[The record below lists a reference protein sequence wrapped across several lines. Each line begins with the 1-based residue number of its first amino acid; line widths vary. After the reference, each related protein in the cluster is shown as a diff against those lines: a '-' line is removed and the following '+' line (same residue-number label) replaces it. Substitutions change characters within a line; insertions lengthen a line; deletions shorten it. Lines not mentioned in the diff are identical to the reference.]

1 MPIAGQMT
9 HPASTDRQ
17 RTQRDCRI
25 ETFALTQSR
34 TGHIFELAMKKTL
47 SLATRIGLSF
57 TAILALLIVITAI
70 GIQRVAFIDS
80 TLVDVSENAA
90 KVQRYAIN
98 FRGSVHNRA
107 IAIRDAVL
115 VTTDLGL
122 EKHLSEVTTLEK
134 AYSDSAAPMDQLFKG
149 ASVTAEEVRLLSAIK
164 DIEQQTLKSTQ
175 AVLSLRRAGDIPGAQ
190 ALLMRQ
196 TSLDYSEWLKRVN
209 ALIDYEEAS
218 IKAKLGAIQATAS
231 QFSTLMLIATV
242 IALLLSIMLSAVI
255 IRFVKSTLGAEPT
268 EVALAIQRLAAGDL
282 NQTIS
287 TDYPDSVMG
296 VLKDA
301 LSHLA
306 ETIQQVRI
314 AAQEVNHS
322 SAQLSAT
329 SSANNEQISLQ
340 TREAEQVAAAITQM
354 AATVNEVSG
363 YAAQAAN
370 ASRLADIE
378 VESGNQLVASTTLA
392 IERLAIT
399 LEQTTDTVNQ
409 VSKHSENIESVIDVI
424 NSIATQTNLLALNAA
439 IEAAR
444 AGEHGRGFAVV
455 ADEVRSLANRTQQ
468 STEEIREM
476 ISTLQVGT
484 ETASRTMRN
493 SCELVSQTVTQTRSA
508 QNALTKISEQVGAI
522 SHMNAQIA
530 SASVQQSSVA
540 DDVAQNINRIHGS
553 TVQSATGSLQV
564 ATASMELS
572 QLADRLAAKVAFF
585 SAA

>member
-1 MPIAGQMT
+1 
-9 HPASTDRQ
+9 
-17 RTQRDCRI
+17 
-25 ETFALTQSR
+25 
-34 TGHIFELAMKKTL
+34 MKKPL

-57 TAILALLIVITAI
+57 AAILALLVVITAI

-80 TLVDVSENAA
+80 TLGDVSENAA

-115 VTTDLGL
+115 VANDLDL
-122 EKHLSEVTTLEK
+122 EKHLTEVTTLEK

-149 ASVTAEEVRLLSAIK
+149 SSVTGEEVRLLAAIK
-164 DIEQQTLKSTQ
+164 EIEQQTLKSTQ
-175 AVLSLRRAGDIPGAQ
+175 AVISMRRAGDIPGAQ

-218 IKAKLGAIQATAS
+218 IKAKLGAVQATAS
-231 QFSTLMLIATV
+231 QFSTLMLIATG
-242 IALLLSIMLSAVI
+242 IALLLSILLSAVI

-268 EVALAIQRLAAGDL
+268 EVALAIERLAAGDL
-282 NQTIS
+282 NQAIS
-287 TDYPDSVMG
+287 TDYPGSVMG
-296 VLKDA
+296 VLKNA
-301 LSHLA
+301 LGHLA
-306 ETIQQVRI
+306 ETIQQVRN

-322 SAQLSAT
+322 STQLSAT
-329 SSANNEQISLQ
+329 SSANNDQISLQ
-340 TREAEQVAAAITQM
+340 TREAEQVATAITQM

-363 YAAQAAN
+363 YAAQAAD

-378 VESGNQLVASTTLA
+378 VESGNRLVAGTTLA
-392 IERLAIT
+392 IEQLAVA
-399 LEQTTDTVNQ
+399 LEQTTGTVNQ

-424 NSIATQTNLLALNAA
+424 NSIASQTNLLALNAA

-484 ETASRTMRN
+484 ESASQTMRD
-493 SCELVSQTVTQTRSA
+493 SCELVSQTVAQTRRAQSA
-508 QNALTKISEQVGAI
+508 LAKISEQVGAI
-522 SHMNAQIA
+522 SDMNAQIA
-530 SASVQQSSVA
+530 SASAQQNSVA

-553 TVQSATGSLQV
+553 TVQSANGSRQV
-564 ATASMELS
+564 AKASMELA
-572 QLADRLAAKVAFF
+572 QLADRLTEKVAFF

>member
-1 MPIAGQMT
+1 
-9 HPASTDRQ
+9 
-17 RTQRDCRI
+17 
-25 ETFALTQSR
+25 
-34 TGHIFELAMKKTL
+34 MKKTL

-57 TAILALLIVITAI
+57 AAVLALLLVITAI

-80 TLVDVSENAA
+80 TLSDVSENAA

-115 VTTDLGL
+115 VTADLDL
-122 EKHLSEVTTLEK
+122 EKHLSQVTALES

-149 ASVTAEEVRLLSAIK
+149 ANVTGEEVRLLKAIK
-164 DIEQQTLKSTQ
+164 DIEQQTLTSTQ
-175 AVLSLRRAGDIPGAQ
+175 AMLSLRRAGDIPGAQ
-190 ALLMRQ
+190 SLLMRE

-218 IKAKLGAIQATAS
+218 IKAKLGEVQATAG

-242 IALLLSIMLSAVI
+242 IALLLSIMLSALI
-255 IRFVKSTLGAEPT
+255 IRFIKSTLGAEPT
-268 EVALAIQRLAAGDL
+268 EVALVIQRLAAGDL
-282 NQTIS
+282 NQAIS

-296 VLKDA
+296 VLKNA

-306 ETIQQVRI
+306 ETIQQVRR
-314 AAQEVNHS
+314 AAQDVNLS
-322 SAQLSAT
+322 STQLSAT
-329 SSANNEQISLQ
+329 SSANNQHISLQ
-340 TREAEQVAAAITQM
+340 TREAEQVATAITQM

-363 YAAQAAN
+363 YAAQAAD
-370 ASRLADIE
+370 ASRLADVE
-378 VESGNQLVASTTLA
+378 VESGNQLVADTTLA
-392 IERLAIT
+392 IEQLAIT
-399 LEQTTDTVNQ
+399 LEQTTDTVNE
-409 VSKHSENIESVIDVI
+409 VSKHSENIESVIQVI
-424 NSIATQTNLLALNAA
+424 NSIASQTNLLALNAA

-476 ISTLQVGT
+476 ISTLQLGT
-484 ETASRTMRN
+484 ETASQTMRN
-493 SCELVSQTVTQTRSA
+493 SCELMSQTVIQTRSA
-508 QNALTKISEQVGAI
+508 QNALARISEQVGAI

-530 SASVQQSSVA
+530 SASVQQSTMA
-540 DDVAQNINRIHGS
+540 NDAAQNINRIHES
-553 TVQSATGSLQV
+553 TVQSAEGSHQV
-564 ATASMELS
+564 ATASIELS
-572 QLADRLAAKVAFF
+572 QLADRLTAKVAFF

>member
-1 MPIAGQMT
+1 
-9 HPASTDRQ
+9 
-17 RTQRDCRI
+17 
-25 ETFALTQSR
+25 
-34 TGHIFELAMKKTL
+34 MKKTL

-57 TAILALLIVITAI
+57 AAVLALLLLITAI

-115 VTTDLGL
+115 VTTDLDL
-122 EKHLSEVTTLEK
+122 EKHLSQVTTLEK

-175 AVLSLRRAGDIPGAQ
+175 AVLSLRRAGDIPAAQ

-242 IALLLSIMLSAVI
+242 IALVLSIMLSAVI

-282 NQTIS
+282 SQTIS
-287 TDYPDSVMG
+287 TTYPNSVMG

-301 LSHLA
+301 LSHLG
-306 ETIQQVRI
+306 ETIQQVRG

-322 SAQLSAT
+322 STQLHST
-329 SSANNEQISLQ
+329 SSANNEQIRLQ
-340 TREAEQVAAAITQM
+340 TREAEQVATAITQM

-363 YAAQAAN
+363 YAAQAAD
-370 ASRLADIE
+370 ASRLANIE

-392 IERLAIT
+392 IEQLAVA
-399 LEQTTDTVNQ
+399 LEHTTDTVNQ
-409 VSKHSENIESVIDVI
+409 VSKHSESIESVIDVI
-424 NSIATQTNLLALNAA
+424 NSIASQTNLLALNAA

-468 STEEIREM
+468 STEEIRKM

-484 ETASRTMRN
+484 ETASQTMRN
-493 SCELVSQTVTQTRSA
+493 SCELMSQTVTQSRSA
-508 QNALTKISEQVGAI
+508 QNALARISEQVGAI

-553 TVQSATGSLQV
+553 TVQSATGSRQV

-572 QLADRLAAKVAFF
+572 QLADRLTAKVAFF
-585 SAA
+585 SVA

>member
-1 MPIAGQMT
+1 
-9 HPASTDRQ
+9 
-17 RTQRDCRI
+17 
-25 ETFALTQSR
+25 
-34 TGHIFELAMKKTL
+34 MKKTL

-115 VTTDLGL
+115 VTTDLDL

-508 QNALTKISEQVGAI
+508 QNALTRISEQVGAI
-522 SHMNAQIA
+522 NHMNAQIA

-572 QLADRLAAKVAFF
+572 QLADRLTAKVAFF

>member
-1 MPIAGQMT
+1 
-9 HPASTDRQ
+9 
-17 RTQRDCRI
+17 
-25 ETFALTQSR
+25 
-34 TGHIFELAMKKTL
+34 MKKTL

-57 TAILALLIVITAI
+57 AAILALLMMITAI
-70 GIQRVAFIDS
+70 GIQRVGFIDS
-80 TLVDVSENAA
+80 TLGDVSENAA

-115 VTTDLGL
+115 VTSDPDLDTY
-122 EKHLSEVTTLEK
+122 LSQINALEK
-134 AYSDSAAPMDQLFKG
+134 AYADSAAPMDQLFER
-149 ASVTAEEVRLLSAIK
+149 ANVTGEELRLLTAIK
-164 DIEQQTLKSTQ
+164 EIEQQTLKSTQ
-175 AVLSLRRAGDIPGAQ
+175 AVISLRRAGDIPGAQ

-218 IKAKLGAIQATAS
+218 IKAKLGAVQETAS
-231 QFSTLMLIATV
+231 QFSTLMLIATG
-242 IALLLSIMLSAVI
+242 IALLLSVTLSAVI

-268 EVALAIQRLAAGDL
+268 EVALAIERLAAGDL

-287 TDYPDSVMG
+287 TGYPKSVMG

-301 LSHLA
+301 LVHLA
-306 ETIQQVRI
+306 DTIQQVRR

-322 SAQLSAT
+322 SIQLSAT
-329 SSANNEQISLQ
+329 SSTNNDQINLQ
-340 TREAEQVAAAITQM
+340 THEAEQVAAAITQM
-354 AATVNEVSG
+354 AATVSEVSG
-363 YAAQAAN
+363 YAAQAAD

-378 VESGNQLVASTTLA
+378 VENGNRLVASTAVA
-392 IERLAIT
+392 IEQLAMT
-399 LEQTTDTVNQ
+399 LEQTTGTVNQ
-409 VSKHSENIESVIDVI
+409 VSQYSENIESVIDVI
-424 NSIATQTNLLALNAA
+424 NSIASQTNLLALNAA

-468 STEEIREM
+468 STEEIRQM
-476 ISTLQVGT
+476 ISTLQSGT
-484 ETASRTMRN
+484 EAASQTMRN
-493 SCELVSQTVTQTRSA
+493 SCELASQTVTQTRSA
-508 QNALTKISEQVGAI
+508 QSALARISEQVGAI

-530 SASVQQSSVA
+530 SASVQQSGVA

-553 TVQSATGSLQV
+553 TVQSATGSHQV
-564 ATASMELS
+564 ATASRELS

-585 SAA
+585 TAA